1 MEEVK
6 TFNLTEE
13 IKEQILKSLYWNDL
27 MTDAKLSIIEAIVD
41 KTIEIRQAST
51 TIREN
56 FKILFFQDYI
66 KLKKELINDKYSYN
80 DEGTFNIW
88 YSVNLDNPNDKLNE
102 HIEFYVTQLVYTKLY
117 LRGLDISESD
127 TFYEEGIE
135 RINEQI
141 NDFVEDLYNIQANM
155 FINELKEFEIEE
167 TDK

>member
-102 HIEFYVTQLVYTKLY
+102 HIEFSVTQLVYTKLY

-127 TFYEEGIE
+127 IFYEEGIE